1 MNVVEEFTGLFLRL
15 SLETK
20 EEHQRYREAYQDA
33 CYSGL
38 QVQQTVNDPQHD
50 GSHLV
55 GIWLDER
62 LVEPFRAAI
71 ETGHRLK
78 DLLDRESLPRAAGG
92 QPRP

>member
-20 EEHQRYREAYQDA
+20 EEQQRYREAYQDA
-33 CYSGL
+33 CYSGM
-38 QVQQTVNDPQHD
+38 QVQQTVNDLQTD
-50 GSHLV
+50 GSHIV

-62 LVEPFRAAI
+62 LVEPFRTAI

-78 DLLDRESLPRAAGG
+78 DLLDREASPRVAGG